1 MTDFPKP
8 EVILTHESDLDGFVS
23 GVLLQRLAT
32 KMFDSVPRLE
42 AWNYNAWAKRTLSE
56 KSAWI
61 CDLSFE
67 PRMDRADWVICDH
80 HITEAKATHARF
92 IHDTTKSASLICYDL
107 CREQGLG
114 SEPLDRLVRLT
125 DIGDLFKENDP
136 DFLTACD
143 YGSLVK
149 VYGFWNLHAL
159 IGGELERLLDH
170 PLLEVMIVKRRVE
183 DPMGYDWSR
192 PNIRPLSPEVGLVET
207 VVGNPNA
214 IIHRLL
220 NEKAT
225 SHAVLLTLSA
235 RANRT
240 FSVSLRS
247 QNGEALVVA
256 RQLQGGG
263 HPNACGAT
271 LPKSIQSDADA
282 IDYLKHILSNKS
294 SQAGLSSLA
303 DAFKG
308 L

>member
-1 MTDFPKP
+1 MPTLPRP

-23 GVLLQRLAT
+23 GVLLQRLAG
-32 KMFDSVPRLE
+32 KMFGEVPRLE
-42 AWNYNAWAKRTLSE
+42 AWNYNAWGKRPLNE

-67 PRMDRADWVICDH
+67 PRMDKPDWVICDH
-80 HITEAKATHARF
+80 HITETAPRQAQF
-92 IHDTTKSASLICYDL
+92 IHDTTKSASLICYNL
-107 CREQGLG
+107 CREHGLG
-114 SEPLDRLVRLT
+114 SEPLDRLVGLT
-125 DIGDLFKENDP
+125 DIGDLFKENDA
-136 DFLTACD
+136 DFLAACD

-159 IGGELERLLDH
+159 IEGQLERLLDH
-170 PLLEVMIVKRRVE
+170 PLLEVMRVKRRVE
-183 DPMGYDWSR
+183 DPIGYEWSR
-192 PNIRPLSPEVGLVET
+192 PNIRTLSAEVGLVET

-220 NEKAT
+220 DQKAT
-225 SHAVLLTLSA
+225 THSVLLTLSA

-240 FSVSLRS
+240 YVISLRS
-247 QNGEALVVA
+247 QNGEALEVA
-256 RQLQGGG
+256 RKLQGGG

-271 LPKSIQSDADA
+271 LPRSIQSEAEA
-282 IDYLKHILSNKS
+282 LDYLKQILSNKQS
-294 SQAGLSSLA
+294 KDGLSSLA